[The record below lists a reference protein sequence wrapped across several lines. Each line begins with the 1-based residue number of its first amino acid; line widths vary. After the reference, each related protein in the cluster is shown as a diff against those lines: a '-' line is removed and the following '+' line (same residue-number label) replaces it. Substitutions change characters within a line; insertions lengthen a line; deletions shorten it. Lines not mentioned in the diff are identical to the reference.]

1 MAKRPRYSRW
11 RRLPGLYRL
20 GENKGPDPN
29 LEPQRL
35 TVYLPGTVLDTA
47 EALANKAGIETIQ
60 EYCADLLRRAIDAER
75 VRDQVAEFEARRG
88 PLEGLHQIA
97 NDPEYLAEWSA
108 LAGART
114 TTKPPL
120 VEPAP
125 AAEPA
130 PGPDPEPESIT
141 VVVPGSEVATP
152 EALADGAAAEPAAR
166 RGLTPSAQV
175 VLRHSGQA
183 GDDPQAFLPS
193 LRRGESAPLAEIA
206 ALARA
211 LQSLEVE
218 YRGAVMIHRQVAYAL
233 HRLALEAQ
241 VLHTDA
247 WPETFDAW
255 TVDTIRAV
263 QEAVDR
269 VLSGQDIR
277 YYPTDSR
284 PEDSP

>member
-60 EYCADLLRRAIDAER
+60 EYCTDLLRRAIDAER
-75 VRDQVAEFEARRG
+75 VREQVAEFEARRG

-108 LAGART
+108 LAGARERT
-114 TTKPPL
+114 VPRPSL
-120 VEPAP
+120 VEPVS

-141 VVVPGSEVATP
+141 VVVPEPEVAIP
-152 EALADGAAAEPAAR
+152 EALAAGVATADVPRPTRAPAEPSTR
-166 RGLTPSAQV
+166 SGPTPSAQV
-175 VLRHSGQA
+175 VLRHSSQA
-183 GDDPQAFLPS
+183 GGDPPGVPPQPPARLVGPAGRDRRAGPRLAFARSRIPGSGDDPPAGRLCP
-193 LRRGESAPLAEIA
+193 AP
-206 ALARA
+206 ARA
-211 LQSLEVE
+211 
-218 YRGAVMIHRQVAYAL
+218 RGAGA
-233 HRLALEAQ
+233 
-241 VLHTDA
+241 
-247 WPETFDAW
+247 P
-255 TVDTIRAV
+255 
-263 QEAVDR
+263 
-269 VLSGQDIR
+269 
-277 YYPTDSR
+277 
-284 PEDSP
+284 